1 MCTQFC
7 IELPEKTPLQIILN
21 FFLHIFLSFFLNFF
35 SNFFNHILFI
45 SHSQVTIH
53 PITNRGGCG
62 HVNCIAL
69 RLPPFKSSFYYI
81 KKKKTLSL
89 CSQIH
94 NPTTVILQISRAS
107 DHICLCAQ
115 YILRVHCCCKNGSVV
130 VLFVNF
136 NMNL

>member
-21 FFLHIFLSFFLNFF
+21 FFLHIFLSFFLNFL

-62 HVNCIAL
+62 HVNCITL

-81 KKKKTLSL
+81 KKKKDSFSL
-89 CSQIH
+89 FPNSQPH
-94 NPTTVILQISRAS
+94 NSYTSNLTRLR
-107 DHICLCAQ
+107 
-115 YILRVHCCCKNGSVV
+115 YIYVYAHNTFYGSIAAVKMEV
-130 VLFVNF
+130 W
-136 NMNL
+136 